1 MRKWIELNW
10 HKSVNAI
17 VCTTNQRL
25 GFQTFVQIVFIAS
38 INVLRRLGPD
48 PDVLNEYLKL
58 QSYPGNCD
66 RLNRLDS
73 LATHQKCFYRTVSIV
88 CLRRLALLCHLFT
101 RVAQRILLSDNFSW
115 KKWLSRSLFPFKSN
129 KYASSFTSDTYHT
142 NILVFTIKVLQF
154 PKTNLK
160 WAICYVFGPDESGI
174 ILLTCFQMLWSHKDY
189 WGLSET
195 SLMKKRV
202 SLSKL
207 ECSENNN
214 N

>member
-1 MRKWIELNW
+1 MHLIFFLVANTAFGLPVVWIVS
-10 HKSVNAI
+10 HRFRS
-17 VCTTNQRL
+17 
-25 GFQTFVQIVFIAS
+25 
-38 INVLRRLGPD
+38 
-48 PDVLNEYLKL
+48 
-58 QSYPGNCD
+58 
-66 RLNRLDS
+66 
-73 LATHQKCFYRTVSIV
+73 VSIW
-88 CLRRLALLCHLFT
+88 LCRSSIWDDLSYY
-101 RVAQRILLSDNFSW
+101 VAQRTLLSDNFSW
-115 KKWLSRSLFPFKSN
+115 KKWFSSSLFPFRSN

-160 WAICYVFGPDESGI
+160 WAICYVFGPDESSI

-189 WGLSET
+189 WGLSEI